1 MDISSLKWKIVI
13 NLIRITNFACQSNFG
28 RLFMKNSTFN
38 PAQQE
43 KDISSKIVAGMERVS
58 EVFKILLWEKAKL
71 VGLSPIQIQILI
83 FIAFHKQKLCNVSH
97 LAKEFNVTKPTVSD
111 AVRVLDKRGYIVK
124 DFSSSDSRSY
134 SISLSDLGNDI
145 ISQTY
150 DFSNPL
156 KKQVDSFS
164 QSELES
170 LFGTLS
176 QLIYKLNRNGILSV
190 QRTCYGCK
198 FYEKQQESD
207 YCDLLQKELLNQEIR
222 LDCPEYEEKA
232 IG

>member
-1 MDISSLKWKIVI
+1 MPVELISAG
-13 NLIRITNFACQSNFG
+13 F
-28 RLFMKNSTFN
+28 FMKESTFN

-43 KDISSKIVAGMERVS
+43 KDISSKIVAGMERIS

-83 FIAFHKQKLCNVSH
+83 FIAFHKQSLCNVSH

-111 AVRVLDKRGYIVK
+111 AIRVLDKKGLILK

-134 SISLSDLGNDI
+134 SITLSELGTGI
-145 ISQTY
+145 VSETY
-150 DFSNPL
+150 NFSYPL
-156 KKQVDSFS
+156 KKQIDGFS
-164 QSELES
+164 PSELES

-176 QLIYKLNRNGILSV
+176 QLIYKLNRNGILTV

-198 FYEKQQESD
+198 FYEKDNEND
-207 YCDLLQKELLNQEIR
+207 YCSLLQKELSNQEIR

-232 IG
+232 SS

>member
-1 MDISSLKWKIVI
+1 
-13 NLIRITNFACQSNFG
+13 
-28 RLFMKNSTFN
+28 MKESTFN

-58 EVFKILLWEKAKL
+58 EVFKVLLWEKAKL

-83 FIAFHKQKLCNVSH
+83 FIAFHKRELCNVSH

-111 AVRVLDKRGYIVK
+111 AIKVLDKKGMIIK
-124 DFSSSDSRSY
+124 DYSSSDSRSY
-134 SISLSDLGNDI
+134 SITLSELGTDVV
-145 ISQTY
+145 SQTY

-156 KKQVDSFS
+156 KKQIDGFS

-176 QLIYKLNRNGILSV
+176 QLIYKLNRNGIISV

-198 FYEKQQESD
+198 FYEKNNEND
-207 YCDLLQKELLNQEIR
+207 YCNLLQKELLNNEIR
-222 LDCPEYEEKA
+222 LDCPEFEEKA
-232 IG
+232 SG

>member
-1 MDISSLKWKIVI
+1 
-13 NLIRITNFACQSNFG
+13 
-28 RLFMKNSTFN
+28 MKESTFN

-83 FIAFHKQKLCNVSH
+83 FIAFHKQNLCNVSH

-111 AVRVLDKRGYIVK
+111 AIRILDKKGLILK

-134 SISLSDLGNDI
+134 SISLSDLGTDI
-145 ISQTY
+145 VSQTY

-156 KKQVDSFS
+156 KKQIDGFS
-164 QSELES
+164 TSELKD
-170 LFGTLS
+170 LLGTLS

-198 FYEKQQESD
+198 FYEKNREVD
-207 YCDLLQKELLNQEIR
+207 YCNLLQKELMKKEIR

-232 IG
+232 SG

>member
-1 MDISSLKWKIVI
+1 
-13 NLIRITNFACQSNFG
+13 
-28 RLFMKNSTFN
+28 MKKSTFN

-43 KDISSKIVAGMERVS
+43 KDISSKIVAGLERVS
-58 EVFKILLWEKAKL
+58 EVFKVLLWEKAKL

-83 FIAFHKQKLCNVSH
+83 FISFHKRNLCNVSH

-111 AVRVLDKRGYIVK
+111 AIKVLDKKALIIK

-134 SISLSDLGNDI
+134 SITLSDLGNDMV
-145 ISQTY
+145 SQTY

-156 KKQVDSFS
+156 KKQIDGFS
-164 QSELES
+164 PSELES

-176 QLIYKLNRNGILSV
+176 QLIYKLNQNGILSV

-198 FYEKQQESD
+198 FYQKNQEVD
-207 YCDLLQKELLNQEIR
+207 YCNLLKKELMTQEIR

-232 IG
+232 SG

>member
-1 MDISSLKWKIVI
+1 LPVELIS
-13 NLIRITNFACQSNFG
+13 TGF
-28 RLFMKNSTFN
+28 FMKESTFN
-38 PAQQE
+38 PNQQE
-43 KDISSKIVAGMERVS
+43 KDISSKIVAGLERVS
-58 EVFKILLWEKAKL
+58 EVFKILLWEKAKM

-83 FIAFHKQKLCNVSH
+83 FIAFHKRSLCNVSH

-111 AVRVLDKRGYIVK
+111 AVRILDKKRLIIK

-134 SISLSDLGNDI
+134 SILLSDLGNDI
-145 ISQTY
+145 VSQTN
-150 DFSNPL
+150 DFSNLL
-156 KKQVDSFS
+156 KKEINGFS

-176 QLIYKLNRNGILSV
+176 QLIFKLNRNGILSV

-198 FYEKQQESD
+198 FYERNHEVD
-207 YCDLLQKELLNQEIR
+207 YCYLLQKELLNKEIR

-232 IG
+232 RG

>member
-1 MDISSLKWKIVI
+1 
-13 NLIRITNFACQSNFG
+13 
-28 RLFMKNSTFN
+28 MKESTFN

-83 FIAFHKQKLCNVSH
+83 FIAFHKQNLCNVSH

-111 AVRVLDKRGYIVK
+111 AIRILDKKGLILK

-134 SISLSDLGNDI
+134 SISLSDLGTDI
-145 ISQTY
+145 VSQTY

-156 KKQVDSFS
+156 KKQIDGFS
-164 QSELES
+164 TSELES

-198 FYEKQQESD
+198 FYEKNNEND
-207 YCDLLQKELLNQEIR
+207 YCNLLQKELLSKEIR

-232 IG
+232 SG